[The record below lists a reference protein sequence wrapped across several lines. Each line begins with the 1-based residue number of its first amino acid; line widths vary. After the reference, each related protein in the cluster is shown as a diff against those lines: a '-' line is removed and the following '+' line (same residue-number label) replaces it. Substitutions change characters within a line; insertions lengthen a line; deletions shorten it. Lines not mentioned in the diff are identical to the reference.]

1 MTLPTPKTSK
11 DALEG
16 VHSMIKTVS
25 IPRGAY
31 NAAVGIEAWD
41 NWPTVWPTTWTTL
54 DDSANRLSFVQLVRS
69 PNLFW
74 LDSASSTVRRGHR

>member
-1 MTLPTPKTSK
+1 MTLPTPKTSN

-25 IPRGAY
+25 IPCGAY

-41 NWPTVWPTTWTTL
+41 NWPTFWPTT
-54 DDSANRLSFVQLVRS
+54 
-69 PNLFW
+69 
-74 LDSASSTVRRGHR
+74 